1 MNILL
6 VEDDTSLANYISTGF
21 KGRGAEFSHAATGT
35 EGLELAQQ
43 GGFDTLII
51 DRMLPELDGMSIVE
65 RLRAG
70 ADTTPILILS
80 ALSSVS
86 ERIEGLKV
94 GADDYL
100 GKPFDFEELYIRV
113 EALIRRRNLDQ
124 PVTDLRVGDLQL
136 DLLKNEASRAGQKLM
151 LQPREFR
158 LLEFLMRHA
167 EQVVTRTMLL
177 QNVWDYHFDPQT
189 NVIDVHISRLRQKI
203 DKDFDLSMLKTVRG
217 SGYMLHDPNK
227 N

>member
-6 VEDDTSLANYISTGF
+6 VEDDPSLANYVAAGF
-21 KGRGAEFSHAATGT
+21 KERGAHVTYAATGT
-35 EGLELAQQ
+35 AGLGLAEK
-43 GGFDTLII
+43 GDFDTLII

-65 RLRAG
+65 RLRKSE
-70 ADTTPILILS
+70 DTTPILILS
-80 ALSSVS
+80 ALSSAS
-86 ERIEGLKV
+86 ERVEGLKI

-124 PVTDLRVGDLQL
+124 PVTHLRVGELEI
-136 DLLKNEASRAGQKLM
+136 DLLRNEASRSGQKLV

-158 LLEFLMRHA
+158 LLEYLMRHA

-203 DKDFDLSMLKTVRG
+203 DKDFDSSMLKTVRG
-217 SGYMLHDPNK
+217 SGYMLHDPG
-227 N
+227 